1 MTDETAVIPFER
13 IAAAIYVFRGEKVM
27 LDRDLAALYGVETKV
42 LKQAVN
48 RNRERFPDDFLYVLT
63 REELAILRSQIV
75 TSSSW
80 GGLRHL
86 PMAFTEQGVAMLS
99 SVLNSPRAIEVN
111 IAIMRAFVRLR
122 EFLTSQAKLSKRL
135 RRLEQEVA
143 SHGKAIGTLFDAM
156 QQMASERPPA
166 IGFQYVGGG
175 DSETAGGKSVRE
187 RRARYRTARKAK
199 RARKA

>member
-1 MTDETAVIPFER
+1 MPFS
-13 IAAAIYVFRGEKVM
+13 I
-27 LDRDLAALYGVETKV
+27 L
-42 LKQAVN
+42 
-48 RNRERFPDDFLYVLT
+48 FLL
-63 REELAILRSQIV
+63 LAIL
-75 TSSSW
+75 
-80 GGLRHL
+80 L
-86 PMAFTEQGVAMLS
+86 
-99 SVLNSPRAIEVN
+99 N